1 MALNFYTQGVD
12 FSGLG
17 EGIAQG
23 MKMASQRQMEEQKMF
38 DNDWKEYSRMFD
50 PTKIS
55 DADRSAYITAFQENK
70 ELAKRQLRAENGRGK
85 ENLDELDRQLR
96 ASQAN
101 LATIYGKSKLKNE
114 KVLRL
119 TKEMETA
126 QKSGYIV
133 PIEYKTFVSKLA
145 KTPVSQLEET
155 DLEEEM
161 SLNLSPKAQDLMAT
175 RSMIDKTKTNFTQT
189 NKSEE
194 EIDLPLVGKAKIYK
208 YTPTF
213 SSSPEANDMII
224 QSLKSSPIN
233 NSGIEMFKNL
243 KAKLAMPDG
252 TKEKEDAISAAQN
265 IAKKAGLSS
274 IDLIEPIHLTAS
286 SMGVYDTKTTGK
298 EIIDMSDFTAKLKQL
313 GAINAQ
319 EKIRISEGFL
329 AASRKNAQ
337 TNSLQ
342 AAAYRTFGFILRDG
356 AKAIVDNSGNIQQD
370 LINLGVKDIPK
381 LMKDIE
387 AGKNQGLSPF
397 EVVAKQVANTTAVE
411 NK

>member
-23 MKMASQRQMEEQKMF
+23 MKMAAQRQREEQKMF

-55 DADRSAYITAFQENK
+55 DADRSDYIAAFQANK
-70 ELAKRQLRAENGRGK
+70 ELAKRQLRAENGRSK
-85 ENLDELDRQLR
+85 ENLDELDKQLKM
-96 ASQAN
+96 SQAN

-126 QKSGYIV
+126 QKGGYIV
-133 PIEYKTFVSKLA
+133 PIEYKQFVSKLA
-145 KTPVSQLEET
+145 KTPVSKLAET

-161 SLNLSPKAQDLMAT
+161 SLNLSPKAQDLITT
-175 RSMIDKTKTNFTQT
+175 RSMIDKTKTNFTQA

-194 EIDLPLVGKAKIYK
+194 EIDLPIVGKAKIYK

-224 QSLKSSPIN
+224 QSLKASPVN
-233 NSGIEMFKNL
+233 NSGVEMFKNL
-243 KAKLAMPDG
+243 KAKLSMPDG

-286 SMGVYDTKTTGK
+286 SMGVYDNKTTGK
-298 EIIDMSDFTAKLKQL
+298 EVIDMSELTAKLKQL

-319 EKIRISEGFL
+319 QKLEISRGFL
-329 AASRKNAQ
+329 AASQKNAQ
-337 TNSLQ
+337 TNALQ
-342 AAAYRTFGFILRDG
+342 ASAYRTFGFILRDG
-356 AKAIVDNSGNIQQD
+356 ASAIVNNSGNIQQD
-370 LINLGVKDIPK
+370 LKNLGVKDIPK
-381 LMKDIE
+381 LMKEIE
-387 AGKNQGLSPF
+387 AGKNQGLSTLD
-397 EVVAKQVANTTAVE
+397 VMARSIANATAEE